1 MQRLGVPDR
10 GRQLAGEMRRSIE
23 EVHRSTG
30 AAPRAGARRPRVFVA
45 EWIDPPFVPGHWLP
59 GMIEAAGGL
68 ALLAEPGRPSHPTTW
83 DEVAASDPELLV
95 IAACGFDAEE
105 AAGRSEVLDLE
116 RIAPNARVVVV
127 DGDAYYS
134 RPGPRLA
141 DGVRQLG
148 HLLHPEIVEDPGLPL
163 IERRPRGRFSSSG

>member
-1 MQRLGVPDR
+1 
-10 GRQLAGEMRRSIE
+10 
-23 EVHRSTG
+23 
-30 AAPRAGARRPRVFVA
+30 
-45 EWIDPPFVPGHWLP
+45 
-59 GMIEAAGGL
+59 MIEAAGGE

-83 DEVAASDPELLV
+83 DEVAAADPELLI

-105 AAGRSEVLDLE
+105 AARRAANLDLE
-116 RIAPNARVVVV
+116 RIAPHARVVVV

-148 HLLHPEIVEDPGLPL
+148 HLLHPDAVADPRLPL
-163 IERRPRGRFSSSG
+163 IELKNVGLGVA

>member
-1 MQRLGVPDR
+1 MTHSRTAQFHAIDRSDAAIDATWEQVATAGPD
-10 GRQLAGEMRRSIE
+10 
-23 EVHRSTG
+23 
-30 AAPRAGARRPRVFVA
+30 
-45 EWIDPPFVPGHWLP
+45 
-59 GMIEAAGGL
+59 
-68 ALLAEPGRPSHPTTW
+68 
-83 DEVAASDPELLV
+83 LLV

-105 AAGRSEVLDLE
+105 AARRAAHLDLE

-148 HLLHPEIVEDPGLPL
+148 HLLQPHAVEDPGLPL
-163 IERRPRGRFSSSG
+163 IELRLRAVAGR